1 MSRKVLFTT
10 FAILSLALAGAAMAQ
25 SGGGTDPGAATQV
38 QQQTPPQETPP
49 ATPPATPADDVT
61 KSIRE
66 KGAKLSEK
74 TSKSVDAKLDVTEKS
89 VDAAAAKSGD
99 QTVAD
104 RLAKEFGT
112 TPDVMMQEKS
122 QFNVGWGQLVVA
134 NTLMAN
140 AKTPVTL
147 QQLFD
152 MRNSGM
158 GWGQIANGMGLKLGE
173 VISASKAEASV
184 ANGHTKPD
192 GKVATIHGAS
202 SHGTGAADAMGR
214 SHAHGAMGG
223 DAAKMGGKAGK

>member
-1 MSRKVLFTT
+1 MSRKVLFTML
-10 FAILSLALAGAAMAQ
+10 AILSLALAGAAMAQ

-38 QQQTPPQETPP
+38 QQQTPPE
-49 ATPPATPADDVT
+49 ATPPATQAATPATDAT
-61 KSIRE
+61 QSIRE
-66 KGAKLSEK
+66 KGAKLSAK
-74 TSKSVDAKLDVTEKS
+74 QSKSIDAKLEATEKS

-99 QTVAD
+99 QVVAD

-112 TPDVMMQEKS
+112 TAEAMTQEKS

-158 GWGQIANGMGLKLGE
+158 GWGQIAHGMGLKLGDL
-173 VISASKAEASV
+173 ISASKTEANV
-184 ANGHTKPD
+184 ATGKSKPS

-202 SHGTGAADAMGR
+202 TRDTDAAEAMSH
-214 SHAHGAMGG
+214 SHDHGAMGG
-223 DAAKMGGKAGK
+223 SAAKMGGRGK